1 MTRLIATR
9 WALTASAACLFV
21 SPSAYAQEQAATAAP
36 EDIVV
41 TGLRQQ
47 YRGDV
52 PLKEL
57 PQSVQVISSE
67 MLADVGITRLDAA
80 LDLASGVT
88 RQNNFGGIWDAFAI
102 RGFAGDENVPSG
114 VLVNGF
120 NAGRGFGGPRDA
132 SNVDRIEVLKGPN
145 SALFGR
151 GEPGG
156 TVNIITKKPQ
166 FDTQGSFTISAGSF
180 ETVRAEG
187 DFTSPIT
194 DSIAFRVNGAYTNS
208 DNFRNVLSN
217 TRYTVTP
224 SILINFSEKT
234 KLSYEL
240 EYINVRTPFD
250 RGVIAV
256 NGQLG
261 LVPRSRFFGEPGD
274 GRNKITALSHQV
286 QLQHDFAKGW
296 SALLGFG
303 YRDTSFSG
311 FSSDAEITPGRQL
324 LYSGGTLL
332 SRQRR
337 FRDYD
342 TRNLVVRGEISGKL
356 NTGSLVHHILIG
368 ADYDEFDIDQIQLR
382 FRPPLIAAQQAGT
395 FGNTIDIFNPVYGS
409 LPTPGPF
416 RDLIEKQRAW
426 GIYLQD
432 QIDVTDQLKVRLGG
446 RYDHFKPRI
455 FFRSGDFQAIDQS
468 TVPDTFTRF
477 SPQAGVVYEFSP
489 MFSLYASYGEGFRPN
504 TGTAAP
510 IETTPGQARLVR
522 VFEPETTKAY
532 EVGAKFATADEKIS
546 GTIAVFEI
554 KKNNVLTADPANPGF
569 SLALGSARS
578 RGVEVDLTGELPGEI
593 RFWASYAYLDAEA
606 TEDANDPNG
615 FGLLIRKGDPL
626 LNIPKHSGN
635 LLLTKDFKIGDDT
648 LQIGGG
654 VNYISKRLGET
665 GVTSFRLPS
674 YTLVRAFASY
684 EVSES
689 FKIAA
694 EVDNLFD
701 KHYYPSA
708 YSRVWVTPG
717 TPRAFTVRGTYK
729 F

>member
-1 MTRLIATR
+1 MSRLFSFR
-9 WALTASAACLFV
+9 QALTASVALTTLSPAAH
-21 SPSAYAQEQAATAAP
+21 AQATTQATGP
-36 EDIVV
+36 EELVV
-41 TGLRQQ
+41 IGIRQQ

-67 MLADVGITRLDAA
+67 MLANVGITRLDAA

-132 SNVDRIEVLKGPN
+132 SNVERIEVLKGPN

-156 TVNIITKKPQ
+156 TVNITTKKPQ

-187 DFTSPIT
+187 DFTTPLS
-194 DSIAFRVNGAYTNS
+194 DAIAVRINGAYQNS
-208 DNFRNVLSN
+208 DNFRDVLSN

-224 SILINFSEKT
+224 SILVKLGDKT
-234 KLSYEL
+234 TLSYEL
-240 EYINVRTPFD
+240 EYINVKTPFD
-250 RGVIAV
+250 RGVVSV
-256 NGQLG
+256 NGELG

-274 GRNKITALSHQV
+274 GRNKITALGHQV
-286 QLQHDFAKGW
+286 QLQHNLSKDW
-296 SALLGFG
+296 TILLGAG

-324 LYSGGTLL
+324 LYAGGTLL

-342 TRNLVVRGEISGKL
+342 TKNTVLRGEISGKL
-356 NTGSLVHHILIG
+356 YTGSLVHHLLIG
-368 ADYDEFDIDQIQLR
+368 ADYDKFDIDQIQLR
-382 FRPPLIAAQQAGT
+382 FRPPSRALQLGGA

-409 LPTPGPF
+409 LPAVGPF

-426 GIYLQD
+426 GVYLQD
-432 QIDVTDQLKVRLGG
+432 QIDVTDKLKVRVGG
-446 RYDHFKPRI
+446 RYDHYKPRI
-455 FFRSGDFQAIDQS
+455 FFRSGDFQALDGS

-510 IETTPGQARLVR
+510 VGVPGSALVR
-522 VFEPETTKAY
+522 VFEPETTRSY
-532 EVGAKFATADEKIS
+532 EVGAKFATSDERIS
-546 GTIAVFEI
+546 GTIAVFDI
-554 KKNNVLTADPANPGF
+554 KKNNVLTADPNNAGF

-578 RGVEVDLTGELPGEI
+578 RGVEFDLNGELPGEMKVW
-593 RFWASYAYLDAEA
+593 FSYAYLDAEA
-606 TEDANDPNG
+606 RATAGDPNG
-615 FGLLIRKGDPL
+615 FGFLIQKGDPL

-635 LLLTKDFKIGDDT
+635 LFVSRDFKIGEDT
-648 LQIGGG
+648 LMIAGG
-654 VNYISKRLGET
+654 VNYISSRLGET

-674 YTLVRAFASY
+674 YTLVKAIVSY

-701 KHYYPSA
+701 KHYYPSS
-708 YSRVWVTPG
+708 YSRLWVTPG
-717 TPRAFTVRGTYK
+717 TPRAFTVRGSYK

>member
-1 MTRLIATR
+1 MSRLSSFHQA
-9 WALTASAACLFV
+9 LFV
-21 SPSAYAQEQAATAAP
+21 SVACATISPAALAQDNAAAATDA
-36 EDIVV
+36 DIVV
-41 TGLRQQ
+41 TGIRQQ

-67 MLADVGITRLDAA
+67 MLADVGVTRLDAA
-80 LDLASGVT
+80 LDLASGVN
-88 RQNNFGGIWDAFAI
+88 RQNNFGGIWDAYAI
-102 RGFAGDENVPSG
+102 RGFAGDENLPSG

-132 SNVDRIEVLKGPN
+132 SNIERIEVLKGPN

-156 TVNIITKKPQ
+156 TVNITTKKPQ
-166 FDTQGSFTISAGSF
+166 FDTQGSFSFSGGSF

-187 DFTSPIT
+187 DFTGPIS
-194 DSIAFRVNGAYTNS
+194 DAIAVRINGAYTNS
-208 DNFRNVLSN
+208 DNFRDVLSN

-224 SILINFSEKT
+224 SVLINFSDKT

-240 EYINVRTPFD
+240 EYVNVKTPLD
-250 RGVIAV
+250 RGVIAI

-274 GRNKITALSHQV
+274 GRNKVTALGHQV
-286 QLQHDFAKGW
+286 QFQHDFAKGW

-324 LYSGGTLL
+324 LYTGGTLL

-342 TRNLVVRGEISGKL
+342 TKNLVVRGEISGKL
-356 NTGSLVHHILIG
+356 HTGSLVHHLLIG
-368 ADYDEFDIDQIQLR
+368 ADFDKFDIDQIQLR
-382 FRPPLIAAQQAGT
+382 FRPPPRAAQQGGA

-409 LPTPGPF
+409 QPTPGPF
-416 RDLIEKQRAW
+416 RDILEKQRSW
-426 GIYLQD
+426 GIYFQD
-432 QIDVTDQLKVRLGG
+432 QIDVTDRLKVRLGG
-446 RYDHFKPRI
+446 RYDEFKPRT
-455 FFRSGDFQAIDQS
+455 FFRSGDFNAAVGA
-468 TVPDTFTRF
+468 TPVTKYTRF

-504 TGTAAP
+504 SGTDVQSRTFA
-510 IETTPGQARLVR
+510 
-522 VFEPETTKAY
+522 PETTRSY
-532 EVGAKFATADEKIS
+532 EVGAKFATSDEKLS
-546 GTIAVFEI
+546 GTIALFDI
-554 KKNNVLTADPANPGF
+554 KKNNVLTSDPVNAGF

-578 RGVEVDLTGELPGEI
+578 RGIEFDLNGELPGEI
-593 RFWASYAYLDAEA
+593 KIWLSYAYLDAEVG
-606 TEDANDPNG
+606 EDAGDPNFG
-615 FGLLIRKGDPL
+615 FPILKGDPL

-635 LLLTKDFKIGDDT
+635 LLVTKDFEIGEDT
-648 LQIGGG
+648 LMIGAG
-654 VNYISKRLGET
+654 VNHVSSRLGET
-665 GVTSFRLPS
+665 GITSFRLPS
-674 YTLVRAFASY
+674 HTLVKLLASY
-684 EVSES
+684 ELSDS
-689 FKIAA
+689 FKISG
-694 EVDNLFD
+694 EVENLFD
-701 KHYYPSA
+701 KHYYSSS
-708 YSRVWVTPG
+708 YSQLWVTPG
-717 TPRAFTVRGTYK
+717 TPRAFTIRGTYK